1 MIMGKSEEKTLIV
14 KEVFLDKG
22 GNKCK
27 KEDAVEVYVQITDA
41 DGKYIDGRMI
51 VLK

>member
-1 MIMGKSEEKTLIV
+1 MIMGKSLIV